1 MKRSLTAK
9 TEDNGQHLQ
18 KKPARKVVAE
28 VYVLQDG
35 VDTGSI
41 VGRDT
46 RDEYAVILVF
56 CDSDG
61 VVAIRRGGLDGGDE
75 VLVEEG
81 LACGDRVIKDRG
93 YITRLTDVLVTIRRE
108 GTIIEEGAIFMD
120 YHMEV
125 SSPPRVVS
133 SENYQ
138 SASAKESSK

>member
-9 TEDNGQHLQ
+9 TEDNDQHSQ

-46 RDEYAVILVF
+46 RNEYAVIRVF
-56 CDSDG
+56 CDSNG

-75 VLVEEG
+75 VLIEEH
-81 LACGDRVIKDRG
+81 LACGDRVSERIKDRAVSQG
-93 YITRLTDVLVTIRRE
+93 LPMCWLPSDEKVPLSERVPFSWTI
-108 GTIIEEGAIFMD
+108 MW
-120 YHMEV
+120 
-125 SSPPRVVS
+125 
-133 SENYQ
+133 
-138 SASAKESSK
+138 K